1 MAYNG
6 RPTIRRKILGRRL
19 ANAREAAGLTIDQ
32 VAAKTNVSAAT
43 IYRQESGHVAVKPT
57 MIPFFTKLYGIED
70 EAVAAQWDA
79 WARMAKT
86 KGPWAASGSTVGPT
100 HSDYAE
106 AEDAARELRVLELN
120 LIPGL
125 LQTRR
130 YSEEVIKASATVLPG
145 QLPSESQEIESRINL
160 RETRKAI
167 LERDNPP
174 RIWAIIGEAA
184 ILTPPSV
191 TDKDA
196 HKEQIQALL
205 NLGETKATIQVLP
218 LATGLH
224 VGLSGPFSIITF
236 DDLDLVF
243 KEGYGDG
250 AFVDDEERVRSYKAR
265 YERLQSQA
273 LSIAETRKY
282 LHTVFGTM

>member
-6 RPTIRRKILGRRL
+6 RPTIRSKILGRRL
-19 ANAREAAGLTIDQ
+19 SKAREAAGLTAER
-32 VAAKTNVSAAT
+32 VAAETSVSPAT

-57 MIPFFTKLYGIED
+57 MIPFFIRLYGVTD
-70 EAVAAQWDA
+70 PAVEEQWVD
-79 WARMAKT
+79 WARKAKE
-86 KGPWAASGSTVGPT
+86 KGAWAASGNIVGPT

-145 QLPSESQEIESRINL
+145 QLPSESQEVESRINL

-167 LERDNPP
+167 LEREKPP

-184 ILTPPSV
+184 ILTPPSIN
-191 TDKDA
+191 DKDA
-196 HKEQIQALL
+196 HRDQIQHLL
-205 NLGETKATIQVLP
+205 NLGDLKATIQVLP

-250 AFVDDEERVRSYKAR
+250 TFVDDEERVRSYKAR

-282 LHTVFGTM
+282 LHKVFGTM

>member
-1 MAYNG
+1 MPYNG
-6 RPTIRRKILGRRL
+6 RPTIRSKILGRRL
-19 ANAREAAGLTIDQ
+19 RLAREAAGLSIVQ
-32 VAAKTNVSAAT
+32 VAAQTTVSEAT

-57 MIPFFTKLYGIED
+57 MIPYFTKLYGVTDED
-70 EAVAAQWDA
+70 TVEQWTE
-79 WARMAKT
+79 WARRAKL
-86 KGPWAASGSTVGPT
+86 KGPWAASGSIVGPT

-125 LQTRR
+125 LQTKQ
-130 YSEEVIKASATVLPG
+130 YSEEVITTAATVLPG
-145 QLPSESQEIESRINL
+145 QLPSETKEIESRINL
-160 RETRKAI
+160 RQTRKAI
-167 LERDNPP
+167 LEREDPP

-184 ILTPPSV
+184 IRTPPSV
-191 TDKDA
+191 ADTDA
-196 HKEQIQALL
+196 HRDQIQHLL

-250 AFVDDEERVRSYKAR
+250 TFIPEELVHLYKAR
-265 YERLQSQA
+265 FERLQSQA
-273 LSIAETRKY
+273 LSIAETRKF
-282 LHTVFGTM
+282 LHMVLASL